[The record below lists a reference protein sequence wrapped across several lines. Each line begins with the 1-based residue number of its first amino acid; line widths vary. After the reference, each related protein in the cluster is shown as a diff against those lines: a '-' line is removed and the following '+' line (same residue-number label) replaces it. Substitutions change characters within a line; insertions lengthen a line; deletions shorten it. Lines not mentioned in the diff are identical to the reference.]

1 MSLATRCPACGT
13 AFRVVED
20 QLRVSE
26 GWVRCG
32 HCEEVF
38 NGRDDLFE
46 LPAGPASPPPTEQS
60 AAPLSDESR
69 SALVDLDLPDLAPE
83 AADWPSVQWP
93 AIGDEAVDLDPT
105 ALPEAPS
112 LAASGS
118 LPAPVPSRPRAD
130 DDSRS
135 PSAAF
140 SIPALA
146 GARLGIDPLG
156 QPAVVTRRSGAAQ
169 GPALIGAAATS
180 ATPPTPSSAPEPLP
194 MRELPAA
201 GPPAFVTVADDQ
213 ATWQHAPARRW
224 TQRAAVLLAVLLVAQ
239 TAYALRNSLLLRWPQ
254 AAAAASAVCE
264 RLGCTLMAAP
274 RMLDAL
280 SVDSASLI
288 REPAPGANR
297 LDVTLR
303 NRAAAA
309 VALPA
314 FELSLSDEQN
324 TVIARRVFL
333 PAELGVAG
341 TVRPGAD
348 LSVHLPLTIT
358 LPKTAG
364 FAVEIFYP

>member
-1 MSLATRCPACGT
+1 MMSLATRCPACGT

-32 HCEEVF
+32 RCEEVF

-46 LPAGPASPPPTEQS
+46 LAADDSPLADESASPAAEAS
-60 AAPLSDESR
+60 A
-69 SALVDLDLPDLAPE
+69 SADVDLALPDLEPE
-83 AADWPSVQWP
+83 APAHWPSVQWP
-93 AIGDEAVDLDPT
+93 AAGDEAVSPDPNAEAE
-105 ALPEAPS
+105 ALSP
-112 LAASGS
+112 AASAP
-118 LPAPVPSRPRAD
+118 LPAPLRAD
-130 DDSRS
+130 EASRS
-135 PSAAF
+135 PSPAL

-146 GARLGIDPLG
+146 GSRLGIDPLLG
-156 QPAVVTRRSGAAQ
+156 QPAVVTRRTGAAQ
-169 GPALIGAAATS
+169 GPALIGAAATP
-180 ATPPTPSSAPEPLP
+180 APPTPGSAPEPLP
-194 MRELPAA
+194 MGELAAA
-201 GPPAFVTVADDQ
+201 GPPVFVTVADDQ
-213 ATWQHAPARRW
+213 ATWRHGSARRW
-224 TQRAAVLLAVLLVAQ
+224 MQWAAVLLAVLLAAQ
-239 TAYALRNSLLLRWPQ
+239 AVYALRNSLLLRWPQ
-254 AAAAASAVCE
+254 AAAALSAVCE
-264 RLGCTLMAAP
+264 RLGCTMAAP
-274 RMLDAL
+274 RLLDAL

-303 NRAAAA
+303 NRAATA

-333 PAELGVAG
+333 PAELGVADAI
-341 TVRPGAD
+341 RPGAD
-348 LSVHLPLTIT
+348 LSVRLPLTIS

>member
-1 MSLATRCPACGT
+1 MMSLATRCPACGT

-32 HCEEVF
+32 RCEEVF

-46 LPAGPASPPPTEQS
+46 LAADDSPPADESPASPSEAS
-60 AAPLSDESR
+60 A
-69 SALVDLDLPDLAPE
+69 SAGVDLALPDLEPE
-83 AADWPSVQWP
+83 APAHWPSVQWP
-93 AIGDEAVDLDPT
+93 AAGDEGVSPDPN
-105 ALPEAPS
+105 AQAEPLSP
-112 LAASGS
+112 AAS
-118 LPAPVPSRPRAD
+118 APLRAD
-130 DDSRS
+130 EASRS
-135 PSAAF
+135 PSPAL

-146 GARLGIDPLG
+146 GSRLGTDPLG
-156 QPAVVTRRSGAAQ
+156 QPAVVTRRTGAAQ
-169 GPALIGAAATS
+169 GPALIGAAATP
-180 ATPPTPSSAPEPLP
+180 APPAPDSAPEPLP
-194 MRELPAA
+194 MGELPAA
-201 GPPAFVTVADDQ
+201 GPPVFVTVADDQ
-213 ATWQHAPARRW
+213 ATWRRGSARRW
-224 TQRAAVLLAVLLVAQ
+224 TQWAAVLLAVLLAAQ
-239 TAYALRNSLLLRWPQ
+239 AGYALHNSLLLRWPQ
-254 AAAAASAVCE
+254 AAAAAAAVCA
-264 RLGCTLMAAP
+264 RLGCTMAAP
-274 RMLDAL
+274 RLLDAL

-303 NRAAAA
+303 NRAATA

-333 PAELGVAG
+333 PAELGVAEAI
-341 TVRPGAD
+341 RPGAD
-348 LSVHLPLTIT
+348 LSVHLPLTIS